1 LTEFSI
7 RPGCLLAWGP
17 DLALQEVSPD
27 AQALF
32 AFIIAGEPNRD
43 ADRMALKH
51 PHPDARSAC
60 PCTAAAFSAVIALS
74 GVALDELILDDD
86 SAGAARIREFRAS
99 AHTNEISLPLTTGA
113 RLGVESIRRC
123 PFAGACR
130 AMALAARVNDLLVE
144 FLTSL
149 SSTPSVAAPILRR
162 ADELVRNAAGLLARD
177 LDNPPTLA
185 ALAREVG
192 LSETT
197 LKRGFHQVFGT
208 TVFGYLR
215 GRRMERA
222 HTLLQSGEATVLE
235 AAARVGYSNPS
246 NFAAA
251 FRRQFGI
258 NPKEFQ
264 IAVRR

>member
-1 LTEFSI
+1 MPEM
-7 RPGCLLAWGP
+7 
-17 DLALQEVSPD
+17 SPD
-27 AQALF
+27 TQALF
-32 AFIIAGEPNRD
+32 AFIIAGESNRD
-43 ADRMALKH
+43 ADRMALNH
-51 PHPDARSAC
+51 PHTDARSAC
-60 PCTAAAFSAVIALS
+60 PCTAAAFSAIIALS
-74 GVALDELILDDD
+74 GGALDELILDDD

-99 AHTNEISLPLTTGA
+99 ADGISLPLTTGA
-113 RLGVESIRRC
+113 RLGAESIRRC

-149 SSTPSVAAPILRR
+149 SATPSVATPILRR
-162 ADELVRNAAGLLARD
+162 ADDQVRNAAGLLARD

-215 GRRMERA
+215 ERRMERA
-222 HTLLQSGEATVLE
+222 HSLLQSGEATVLE

-251 FRRQFGI
+251 FRRQFGV